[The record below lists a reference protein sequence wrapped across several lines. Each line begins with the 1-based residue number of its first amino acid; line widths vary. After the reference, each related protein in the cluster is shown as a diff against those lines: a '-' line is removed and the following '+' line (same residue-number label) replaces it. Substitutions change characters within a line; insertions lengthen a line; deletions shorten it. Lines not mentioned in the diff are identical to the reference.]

1 MSVILTELKLADQR
15 MEHIARDLS
24 EYRNTIRAIIAQLET
39 TNMRATD
46 IVEEKNGLEHKQ

>member
-15 MEHIARDLS
+15 MERIARDLA

-39 TNMRATD
+39 TSMRATD
-46 IVEEKNGLEHKQ
+46 IVEEKKK